1 MRSVAHS
8 SAVDLNLGRVPSA
21 ARLGRVPSAARC
33 NATGGVAMQQPW
45 WEWNEF
51 FFDYWVGTRAGI
63 GIRSA
68 SVWVVGVVLVSL
80 DALVQSRQE

>member
-1 MRSVAHS
+1 MWSVAHS
-8 SAVDLNLGRVPSA
+8 SAVVVSGVVFRSFPS
-21 ARLGRVPSAARC
+21 ARC
-33 NATGGVAMQQPW
+33 NATSVVGAVVD
-45 WEWNEF
+45 
-51 FFDYWVGTRAGI
+51 FDYWVGTRAGI